1 MVALGRAGVDLYALD
16 YGVPF
21 SEVRRFA
28 KYVGGTSANVV
39 VGASRL
45 GLKCALVT
53 RLSADVLGDYV
64 IGYLAAEGVET
75 RYIKQEKEGKT
86 GIVFAEVYPGKDSMF
101 LFYRENVADIHLA
114 RGDIERDLIQKTR
127 ALIVT
132 GTGISQQP
140 SFGSTLHAAKLG
152 RQLKKTVVFNLD
164 WRPSLWQTAQSVR
177 TSRYRK
183 VFAESSIVIGNEGEY
198 LAATGAADLMGA
210 IESIP
215 QHSKRVL
222 VVTHGASGV
231 TVIEGDSRTDVPGIP
246 VPFVKGLGGGDGFLA
261 GFMFGH
267 LKGWEPAQAASLG
280 NAVGA
285 MVVTGHACSESMPRP
300 RELNRFLREKGM
312 SFDLGSP
319 SKV

>member
-1 MVALGRAGVDLYALD
+1 
-16 YGVPF
+16 
-21 SEVRRFA
+21 
-28 KYVGGTSANVV
+28 VV

-53 RLSADVLGDYV
+53 RLSEDVLGDYV

-75 RYIKQEKEGKT
+75 KYIKKEKDGKT

-101 LFYRENVADIHLA
+101 LFYRENVADLHLT
-114 RGDIERDLIQKTR
+114 RSDIERDLIERTR
-127 ALIVT
+127 SVLVT
-132 GTGISQQP
+132 GTGLSQQP

-152 RQLKKTVVFNLD
+152 RRFRRTVVFNLD

-177 TSRYRK
+177 IARYRK
-183 VFAESSIVIGNEGEY
+183 VLVESSIVIGNEGEY
-198 LAATGAADLMGA
+198 LAATGAADLEGA
-210 IESIP
+210 IESVP
-215 QHSKRVL
+215 QNSRKLL
-222 VVTHGASGV
+222 VVTHGAQGV
-231 TVIEGDSRTDVPGIP
+231 TVVEGGLRTDVPGIP
-246 VPFVKGLGGGDGFLA
+246 VPLVKGLGGGDGFLA

-267 LKGWEPAQAASLG
+267 LRGWGAAQAASLG

-300 RELNRFLREKGM
+300 GELNRFLKEKGM
-312 SFDLGSP
+312 AFDLSSR